1 MCVKQLPNAKQT
13 YENAVAWANSI
24 VVEALSTT
32 MTAGSAAA
40 WSRAAVA
47 SVIRKSKSSSFSF
60 PDIFISESGE
70 SSSSLG
76 EK

>member
-1 MCVKQLPNAKQT
+1 MCVKQLPKAKQT
-13 YENAVAWANSI
+13 YENAVAWANSV

-32 MTAGSAAA
+32 MTAG
-40 WSRAAVA
+40 SRAAVA

-60 PDIFISESGE
+60 PDISISESGE

-76 EK
+76 DK